1 MQLHPYPLF
10 QENVLKHVITSSVP
24 VFNSYMFNLLS
35 SNNNV
40 TNVLHIKMFNFE
52 SDDGMQKKLF
62 HGICIKIYI
71 CIDEIWRHAY
81 PKKMQN
87 NQNGCFIKIIYNK

>member
-24 VFNSYMFNLLS
+24 VFDSYMFNLLS

-40 TNVLHIKMFNFE
+40 TSVLQIKMFNFE

-62 HGICIKIYI
+62 HGICISIYVLMKFGAMRI
-71 CIDEIWRHAY
+71 R
-81 PKKMQN
+81 KKCMTTKM
-87 NQNGCFIKIIYNK
+87 GVSLKL